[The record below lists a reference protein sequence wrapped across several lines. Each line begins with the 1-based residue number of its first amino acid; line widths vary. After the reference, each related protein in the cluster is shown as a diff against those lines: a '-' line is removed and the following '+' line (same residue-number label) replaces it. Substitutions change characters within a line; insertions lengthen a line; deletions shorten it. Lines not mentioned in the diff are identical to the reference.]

1 MMNASSA
8 PAPRGDVTRILD
20 EVGEGDRREAFER
33 LLPLVYDEL
42 RSLAKAHLAHERPGH
57 SLQATALVHEAY
69 LRMLAGQGPSWKD
82 RRHFYYAAAQAM
94 RRILIEH
101 ARKRGRLKRGGGR
114 VQVTMDDIQ
123 VGDGPPMEDLLALD
137 EALARLEERDPRMA
151 EVVHLRF
158 FAGLSVEETAA
169 ALEISERTVKREWA
183 VARAWL
189 YQALGQHRR

>member
-1 MMNASSA
+1 MNGSSA
-8 PAPRGDVTRILD
+8 PPPRGEVTRILD
-20 EVGEGDRREAFER
+20 EIGAGDRREAFER

-42 RSLAKAHLAHERPGH
+42 RGLAKARLAHERPDH

-69 LRMLAGQGPSWKD
+69 LRMLAGRGPSWND
-82 RRHFYYAAAQAM
+82 RRHFYHAAAQAM

-123 VGDGPPMEDLLALD
+123 VGHGLPLEDMLALD
-137 EALARLEERDPRMA
+137 EALARLDERDPRMA

-169 ALEISERTVKREWA
+169 ALEVSERTVKREWA

-189 YQALGQHRR
+189 YEALDQNQR

>member
-1 MMNASSA
+1 MNGSSA
-8 PAPRGDVTRILD
+8 PPPRGEVTRILD
-20 EVGEGDRREAFER
+20 EIGAGDRREAFER

-42 RSLAKAHLAHERPGH
+42 RGLAKARLAHERPDH

-69 LRMLAGQGPSWKD
+69 LRMLAGRGPSWND

-114 VQVTMDDIQ
+114 VQVTMDDLQ
-123 VGDGPPMEDLLALD
+123 VGHGLPLEDMLALD
-137 EALARLEERDPRMA
+137 EALARLDERDPRMA

-169 ALEISERTVKREWA
+169 ALEVSERTVKREWA

-189 YQALGQHRR
+189 YEALDQNQR

>member
-1 MMNASSA
+1 MNGSSA
-8 PAPRGDVTRILD
+8 PPPRGEVTRILD
-20 EVGEGDRREAFER
+20 EIGAGDRREAFER

-42 RSLAKAHLAHERPGH
+42 RGLAKARLAHERPDH

-69 LRMLAGQGPSWKD
+69 LRMLAGRGPSWND
-82 RRHFYYAAAQAM
+82 RRHFYSAAAQAM

-123 VGDGPPMEDLLALD
+123 VGHGLPLEDMLALD
-137 EALARLEERDPRMA
+137 EALARLDERDPRMA

-169 ALEISERTVKREWA
+169 ALEVSERTVKREWA

-189 YQALGQHRR
+189 YEALDQNQR